1 MLDSLGSRR
10 DQPAWGNKGAFRWRA
25 ADSRAARDADH
36 VALKPGETK
45 LIAPAPFGGRAKRG
59 LDIFLALLLL
69 PVVAILALPVAL
81 LIALEGGKPIYGHLR
96 VGWNGQLFRCYK
108 FRTMIADA
116 DAALGTLLGQNPE
129 ARQQWLERHKL
140 ENDPRVTRLGR
151 LLRETNLDEIPQ
163 IWNVLRGEMS
173 WVGPRPV
180 VVEELSRYG
189 AHLPAY
195 LACRPGITGL
205 WQVSRRSDTP
215 YSKRVT
221 LDVDY
226 ARRWS
231 FTRDL
236 VILFLTIP
244 RILAPNGRA

>member
-1 MLDSLGSRR
+1 MLDSLESRSN
-10 DQPAWGNKGAFRWRA
+10 QPAWGNKDAISWRA
-25 ADSRAARDADH
+25 ADSRAAGHAGH
-36 VALKPGETK
+36 TAPNLGETK
-45 LIAPAPFGGRAKRG
+45 LFAALPFGGRAKRG
-59 LDIFLALLLL
+59 LDLFLALLLL
-69 PVVAILALPVAL
+69 PVAAIVALPVAL
-81 LIALEGGKPIYGHLR
+81 LIALEGGEPIYGHLR
-96 VGWNGQLFRCYK
+96 VGWNGRLFRCYK

-116 DAALGTLLGQNPE
+116 DVALGTLLRQDPE
-129 ARQQWLERHKL
+129 ARRQWFERYKL
-140 ENDPRVTRLGR
+140 ENDPRVTRLGW

-163 IWNVLRGEMS
+163 IWNILRGEMS

-180 VVEELSRYG
+180 VLEELSRYG

-226 ARRWS
+226 ARNWS
-231 FTRDL
+231 FARDL
-236 VILFLTIP
+236 AILFRTIP
-244 RILAPNGRA
+244 RIFALNGCP

>member
-1 MLDSLGSRR
+1 VLDSLGSRG
-10 DQPAWGNKGAFRWRA
+10 DQPAWGNKGEIRWRA
-25 ADSRAARDADH
+25 ADSCAAGDAEH
-36 VALKPGETK
+36 TVLNAGETK
-45 LIAPAPFGGRAKRG
+45 LFAAPPFGGRTKRG
-59 LDIFLALLLL
+59 LDLFLALLLL
-69 PVVAILALPVAL
+69 PIAAIVALPVAV

-96 VGWNGQLFRCYK
+96 VGWNGRLFRCYK
-108 FRTMIADA
+108 FRTMVTDA
-116 DAALGTLLGQNPE
+116 DVALRTLLQQDPE
-129 ARQQWLERHKL
+129 ARLQWLERHKL
-140 ENDPRVTRLGR
+140 ENDPRVTRLGW

-180 VVEELSRYG
+180 VKEELSRYG

-221 LDVDY
+221 LDQDY
-226 ARRWS
+226 ARNWS
-231 FTRDL
+231 VARDL
-236 VILFLTIP
+236 TILFRTIP
-244 RILAPNGRA
+244 RILSLNGRP